1 MKILKKL
8 LVVQFLLLASQI
20 MAQDGA
26 WFPLDSGV
34 NGTIWA
40 IAVSGTD
47 VYVGGTFTTAG
58 GVSAKRIA
66 KWDGTSWSALGTGL
80 NNTVFCITVSGNDV
94 YVGGGFTNAGG
105 VSANRIA
112 KWDGTSWTSLGTGCD
127 NFVQSIAVNGNT
139 VYAGGTFTQAGG
151 VFANKIA
158 RWNGTS
164 WSAMGMGLNGDVES
178 VINVGNDIYVGGFFT
193 ASGGTTLNRIAKWS
207 GSWSALGTGMNN
219 NVYTLYAEGN
229 DIYAGGVFTQAGG
242 TGAKRMAKWDG
253 SSWSAL
259 GDGFNPPSSYVRD
272 ISGNGSEIFAG
283 GQFVES
289 NGDTSKNLAKW
300 NGSGWSALGDGID
313 GLRVN
318 GVAYLN
324 NNLYAGGNITEAGG
338 NPVNNIAVFI
348 YVPPAPGNLSLNI
361 PSQGTVE
368 LNWADTLSNEDG
380 FVIERKLNLDTSWT
394 VMDTTGINVTS
405 FLDSGLTVGN
415 TYSYRVYAFNVS
427 GNSGY
432 SDTVSTVITAV
443 TGIQN
448 TPEKFALYNNYPNPF
463 NPTTK
468 IKFDR
473 PKNGIVKLTVYDIH
487 GREVRNLVNNELTP
501 GSYEVEW
508 NAGGYASG
516 MYFYR
521 IETEG
526 FVETKKMMLVK

>member
-1 MKILKKL
+1 MKTFKKL
-8 LVVQFLLLASQI
+8 LVVQFLLFASQI

-58 GVSAKRIA
+58 GVSARRIA

-158 RWNGTS
+158 RWNGS
-164 WSAMGMGLNGDVES
+164 NWSAMGMGLNGDVES

-242 TGAKRMAKWDG
+242 IGAKRMAKWDG
-253 SSWSAL
+253 SS
-259 GDGFNPPSSYVRD
+259 
-272 ISGNGSEIFAG
+272 
-283 GQFVES
+283 
-289 NGDTSKNLAKW
+289 
-300 NGSGWSALGDGID
+300 WSALGDGID

-324 NNLYAGGNITEAGG
+324 NSLYAGGNITEAGG

-348 YVPPAPGNLSLNI
+348 YVPPTPSNLSLNI
-361 PSQGTVE
+361 PAVSQVE
-368 LNWADTLSNEDG
+368 LNWADSISNEDG
-380 FVIERKLNLDTSWT
+380 FIVERRINSDTNWT
-394 VMDTTGINVTS
+394 VMDTTGSNATS

-443 TGIQN
+443 TGTQN
-448 TPEKFALYNNYPNPF
+448 TPEKYTLYNNYPNPF

-468 IKFDR
+468 IKFDI
-473 PKNGIVKLTVYDIH
+473 PKSGIVKLTVYDIL
-487 GREVRNLVNNELTP
+487 GREVSRLVNSELIA
-501 GSYEVEW
+501 GRYEMEW
-508 NAGGYASG
+508 NAGNYASG

-521 IETEG
+521 LETEG